1 MISVLEAVGL
11 VAIMAWTL
19 DNSVMAPG
27 GSRRAIW
34 IIAFAIE
41 AALLGFWAFH
51 R

>member
-19 DNSVMAPG
+19 DNAVIAPQG
-27 GSRRAIW
+27 ARRVLW
-34 IIAFAIE
+34 CVAFAVE
-41 AALLGFWAFH
+41 VALVAFWAFH